1 MARTNLGNA
10 QASDMT
16 NTVLDR
22 TVATL
27 STDGV
32 QDQKETTWN
41 NADWTQQWG
50 YFNAIPDLK
59 AAILMKAAWMTG
71 KGYKTDTRTKA
82 VLNNI
87 RGWGKDTFDD
97 ILFNAEVIK
106 RVAGDS
112 YCQIIR
118 NDKGTLINLKPLD
131 PGSMVHIV
139 GKDGRIIR
147 YEQTSR
153 VEGNANKKFAT
164 TEIFHLSH
172 NRLADQIHGI
182 SDIKAVEKTIL
193 ADNESFEDVK
203 RIMHRQAR
211 PMIMFKLGTDDTSKI
226 SAFVKKMDEATNK
239 GENIYIPNDKDSVDF
254 EVIQV
259 NMSSLIFDWRNDIRN
274 RFYRTIGLPQVIPGA
289 GGQSTESET
298 KVIYFAFEQLVQ
310 MDQRKLE
317 RQIWEQ
323 LAIKIDLVPPTT
335 LSNELQGDEAKDAG
349 ATTGFQQGDTQVG
362 GIA

>member
-1 MARTNLGNA
+1 M
-10 QASDMT
+10 
-16 NTVLDR
+16 
-22 TVATL
+22 
-27 STDGV
+27 STDGIV
-32 QDQKETTWN
+32 DQKETH
-41 NADWTQQWG
+41 WTNSEWSQQWG
-50 YFNAIPDLK
+50 YFNTIPDLK

-71 KGYKTDTRTKA
+71 KGFKTSPREEVILEHIT
-82 VLNNI
+82 
-87 RGWGKDTFDD
+87 GWGKDTFED
-97 ILFNAEVIK
+97 IIFNAEVIK
-106 RVAGDS
+106 RIAGDS

-118 NDKGTLINLKPLD
+118 DKKTGLLVNLKPLD
-131 PGSMVHIV
+131 PGSMVHVV
-139 GKDGRIIR
+139 GKDGRLIR
-147 YEQTSR
+147 YEQTSKIKD
-153 VEGNANKKFAT
+153 NPNKKFLT
-164 TEIFHLSH
+164 KEIFHLSH

-193 ADNESFEDVK
+193 ADNESFEDVR

-310 MDQRKLE
+310 MDQKKLE
-317 RQIWEQ
+317 LQIWKQ
-323 LAIKIDLVPPTT
+323 LQIKIDLIPPTT
-335 LSNELQGDEAKDAG
+335 LSAELQGDESKDAA
-349 ATTGFQQGDTQVG
+349 ATTSFQPNDTQVG
-362 GIA
+362 GIV